1 VAKKK
6 KQKPKIGA
14 LGPQPHWLDMSVA
27 DRARTKQYIKEGLQ
41 GYVRPDGVSIP
52 GARRIYKGMSASDG
66 FDLSHIERW
75 SSAKLAQ
82 ARNRVQSISTL
93 TARPFAVVI
102 PRSERQRKAA
112 RVFTGQTLPYQ
123 KEMIVAVQ
131 NQKLDRVTFKDNKVV
146 VERKF
151 PSGTKTIQQR
161 YLFREYVERGESYP
175 VGFVGM
181 QRVLKKM
188 LPDMPERYHG
198 SKAYYTILTQQYG
211 PIGRSV
217 FKEQLLDEFAY
228 YHSTYGVDKQH
239 QHFDE
244 QVIGV
249 QMVGTF
255 VQARD
260 YQNMRD
266 RAKAERKRLKKLRF
280 GLRARCPV
288 RAKNG
293 KQCTRNVGHTGKH
306 SFGKR

>member
-1 VAKKK
+1 MAKKK
-6 KQKPKIGA
+6 KPKIGA
-14 LGPQPHWLDMSVA
+14 LGPQPHWLDMSFA
-27 DRARTKQYIKEGLQ
+27 ERAKTKQYIKESLQ
-41 GYVRPDGVSIP
+41 GYTRADGVEIP
-52 GARRIYKGMSASDG
+52 GARRIYKGMDSADG
-66 FDLSHIERW
+66 FDLRHIERW
-75 SSAKLAQ
+75 SAAKLAK
-82 ARNRVQSISTL
+82 ARERAQSINTL
-93 TARPFAVVI
+93 TSRPFTVII
-102 PRSERQRKAA
+102 PRTAKQRKAA
-112 RVFTGQTLPYQ
+112 QTFTGQNLPYQ
-123 KEMIVAVQ
+123 KEMIATVQ
-131 NQKLDRVTFKDNKVV
+131 SPKLDRVTFKNNKVI

-161 YLFREYVERGESYP
+161 YLFREYLKPGESYP

-181 QRVLKKM
+181 HRKLKEM

-217 FKEQLLDEFAY
+217 FKEKLLAEFEY
-228 YHSTYGVDKQH
+228 YHATYGIDKQH

-266 RAKAERKRLKKLRF
+266 RAKAKRKELRKLRF

-293 KQCTRNVGHTGKH
+293 KQCTRNAGHTGKH